1 MWKDFALTL
10 YCHLFLCDSRNNCL
24 SSLLMNNLSAFA
36 FKMLLLIN
44 WLCFVE
50 LIHVVEVTDPEIKEL
65 PNILYPRY

>member
-1 MWKDFALTL
+1 
-10 YCHLFLCDSRNNCL
+10 
-24 SSLLMNNLSAFA
+24 MNNLSAFA